1 MRSFPLP
8 LADNSTDDLKPH
20 AVLSFGSG
28 ISTIP
33 AYFDSNDA
41 CAFSIVGRQ
50 LHLVDLGT
58 FSTLHSV
65 KLLQGTRKTASSV
78 VYNNK
83 EKRVTSFITSARN
96 GANGVAYQLK
106 VLEFQVRGGR
116 LELYN
121 STFKNIDPFTGPW
134 ANSVLTAGE
143 IDYVQNKIWYLDAP
157 NRRLVAFDAQD
168 LSLPCRYVP
177 LPSDTTFLTYSQN
190 VAYDFA
196 SMHAYV
202 VSDLADGFVVHDI
215 DLDSDVVEDSHVYVS
230 QYPAASVHL
239 NGETQSL
246 FIGLDFGEESDT
258 PIPDPL
264 ADASG
269 ELPYGEISHQTWRL
283 KRERRSTRGEPSLT
297 RPPILAVVSVE
308 DFSAEFVCLGP

>member
-116 LELYN
+116 LELVFIF
-121 STFKNIDPFTGPW
+121 SFSF
-134 ANSVLTAGE
+134 SSFFSFLFFFFSF
-143 IDYVQNKIWYLDAP
+143 L
-157 NRRLVAFDAQD
+157 LSF
-168 LSLPCRYVP
+168 LFFLFLSSSLPP
-177 LPSDTTFLTYSQN
+177 EMGLT
-190 VAYDFA
+190 
-196 SMHAYV
+196 
-202 VSDLADGFVVHDI
+202 
-215 DLDSDVVEDSHVYVS
+215 
-230 QYPAASVHL
+230 
-239 NGETQSL
+239 
-246 FIGLDFGEESDT
+246 GLR
-258 PIPDPL
+258 
-264 ADASG
+264 
-269 ELPYGEISHQTWRL
+269 IS
-283 KRERRSTRGEPSLT
+283 
-297 RPPILAVVSVE
+297 
-308 DFSAEFVCLGP
+308 